1 MDQFHSARWRGRVL
15 QRPSF
20 EVGAET
26 PVSETKK
33 VGRSSAA
40 KFSRYKRRGM
50 VDWMPPK
57 KLTTQPHKESMS
69 ASSTSVSTESSRPSF
84 ARSKTMPAFRRTLSL
99 SSMDKSLASLRKSST
114 KGLRQMSSFR
124 KSTAPPRGPTAFLS
138 PSTESIPVFTTPDYN
153 QPPSSCP
160 PPIPSISPLTR
171 PGGAFK
177 RVMTMPAPVR
187 ALVKL
192 PGLKKTCKLPAPSRE
207 SSAST
212 SAIAS
217 VSDYG
222 SASSVS
228 SKSTRRRSSIASVES
243 FTSTE
248 ERVTVGLRLR
258 ALPSTVMGL
267 FSSLICVILI
277 LVLPA
282 MATAPPKRKPAP
294 RSYER
299 EIILTDEQERNPPR
313 LPSSTFSS
321 RVSRRLSK
329 VFRRAAS
336 ARRASNPREAFAAF
350 FSPRPKR
357 VHATKPVR
365 VDPATLKSE
374 VPLVVYSSPIA
385 LPFPKGPAPVVRPA
399 RPARRFTILPTLSEE
414 GARLDEALCAGW

>member
-1 MDQFHSARWRGRVL
+1 MA
-15 QRPSF
+15 
-20 EVGAET
+20 
-26 PVSETKK
+26 
-33 VGRSSAA
+33 
-40 KFSRYKRRGM
+40 
-50 VDWMPPK
+50 PK
-57 KLTTQPHKESMS
+57 KLTTQPHNITESMS

-84 ARSKTMPAFRRTLSL
+84 PRSKTMPAFRRALSL
-99 SSMDKSLASLRKSST
+99 SSIDKSLASLRKSST
-114 KGLRQMSSFR
+114 KGLRQISSFR

-138 PSTESIPVFTTPDYN
+138 PSTESIPAFTTPDYN

-192 PGLKKTCKLPAPSRE
+192 PGLKKTCELSAPSRE

-212 SAIAS
+212 STIAS

-222 SASSVS
+222 SAFSVS

-329 VFRRAAS
+329 VFRRTLRRAAS
-336 ARRASNPREAFAAF
+336 ARRANNPREAFAAF
-350 FSPRPKR
+350 FTPRPKR
-357 VHATKPVR
+357 VHAAKPAR

-374 VPLVVYSSPIA
+374 VPLVVYSSPTA